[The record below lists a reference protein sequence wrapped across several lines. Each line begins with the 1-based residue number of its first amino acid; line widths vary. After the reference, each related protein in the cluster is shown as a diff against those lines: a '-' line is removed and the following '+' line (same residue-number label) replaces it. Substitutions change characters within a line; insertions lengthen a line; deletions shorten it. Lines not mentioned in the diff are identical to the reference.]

1 MSDIKCPFC
10 NGELVGTIGHPI
22 CRNQNCVM
30 CDDPMPQDLLE
41 ELIRTKE
48 LLEIESSEHELCHD
62 AMVKRTEEL
71 NRTRKA
77 LDVALD
83 AIDKGEAAL
92 IGCQEADD
100 KYISDVTAEDGL
112 ELMSKAYK
120 QIKALEQGEL
130 FADIIK
136 KIEQKDE

>member
-48 LLEIESSEHELCHD
+48 LLEIEDAEHSMCHTQ
-62 AMVKRTEEL
+62 MLKTTEKLE
-71 NRTRKA
+71 RTRKA
-77 LDVALD
+77 FAV
-83 AIDKGEAAL
+83 AIDWLEQVATPAK
-92 IGCQEADD
+92 CDD
-100 KYISDVTAEDGL
+100 DLCREFTKRKLAE
-112 ELMSKAYK
+112 
-120 QIKALEQGEL
+120 IKTALEQ
-130 FADIIK
+130 
-136 KIEQKDE
+136 KDK